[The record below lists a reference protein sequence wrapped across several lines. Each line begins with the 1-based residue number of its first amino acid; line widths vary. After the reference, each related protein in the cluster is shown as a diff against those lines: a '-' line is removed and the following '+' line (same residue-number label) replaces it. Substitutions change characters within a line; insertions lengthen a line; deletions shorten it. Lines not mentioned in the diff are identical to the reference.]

1 MKVTMGLYHW
11 IEYNSPGLLR
21 FDKLGTY
28 KAPPK
33 DWWYY
38 FVEIPYRIYN
48 HSESRNAEFLIPWPK
63 MMSQTLN
70 WCQNTC

>member
-1 MKVTMGLYHW
+1 MKVTKVLFHW
-11 IEYNSPGLLR
+11 TEYNSLGSSR
-21 FDKLGTY
+21 FDKPDTY
-28 KAPPK
+28 KVLPK

-48 HSESRNAEFLIPWPK
+48 HLESRNAGSLIPWPK

-70 WCQNTC
+70 WC